1 MNIKFNSQYLS
12 DLSESLKVGGKPK
25 FSKSVIIG
33 FKAVLKT
40 IRLVESSKDLYRFK
54 GLYFKKLKGDL
65 EGYYSLRVDKKYRLI
80 ISIEKDE
87 VLVQKIET
95 AVIEDLTNHYGD

>member
-40 IRLVESSKDLYRFK
+40 IKLVESSQDLYRFK
-54 GLYFKKLKGDL
+54 GLHFEKLKGNL
-65 EGYYSLRVDKKYRLI
+65 AGYHSVRVDKKYRLI
-80 ISIEKDE
+80 FSIEQDE
-87 VLVQKIET
+87 ILVQEI